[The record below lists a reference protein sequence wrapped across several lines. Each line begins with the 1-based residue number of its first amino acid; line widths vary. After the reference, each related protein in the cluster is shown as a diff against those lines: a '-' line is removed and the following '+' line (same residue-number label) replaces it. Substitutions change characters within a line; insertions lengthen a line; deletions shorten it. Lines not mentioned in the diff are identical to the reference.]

1 MGYTMKMIGY
11 IAMCLLSLIPAVLLA
26 QGMPITNEAARLCKQ
41 KMYVDALAKADEAAG
56 SKEERN
62 DAYTWYVNGFV
73 HKEIYKEREVGVRQ
87 SQHRVNAEASFMQAL
102 KQSNAAKYDSMI
114 KFALKYLAS
123 TYYNDALQC
132 SQTIT
137 SKNEKEAR
145 ILFDDFKRVMI
156 VAEPTTDFKIYE
168 KEFTKS
174 IGQRYFSLWQM
185 DTKNIELRELAASQY
200 ESIVLMDTSDSD
212 AYYNLAVIYY
222 NQAVFMYRKLG
233 PDMDM
238 FDSITLQEEAS
249 KLIRTKS
256 LPYMERAYELAPE
269 KGEIV
274 RGIMMMHRALDHEKD
289 VEYFK
294 KEIERLINEGKIKS
308 DQHKP

>member
-1 MGYTMKMIGY
+1 M
-11 IAMCLLSLIPAVLLA
+11 LNLIPAVLHA
-26 QGMPITNEAARLCKQ
+26 QGMPITNEAARLCQQ
-41 KMYVDALAKADEAAG
+41 KMYTEALSKADEAIS

-62 DAYTWYVNGFV
+62 DSYTWYVNGFV
-73 HKEIYKEREVGVRQ
+73 HKEIYKEREVGIRQ
-87 SQHRVNAEASFMQAL
+87 SQHRVKAEASFMQAL
-102 KQSNAAKYDSMI
+102 KQSNTAKYDSMI
-114 KFALKYLAS
+114 KLALKYLAS

-137 SKNEKEAR
+137 AKNEKEAH
-145 ILFDDFKRVMI
+145 ILFDDFKRLML
-156 VAEPTTDFKIYE
+156 VAEPSIDFKIYE
-168 KEFTKS
+168 KEFAKS
-174 IGQRYFSLWQM
+174 IGQRYFSLWQIE
-185 DTKNIELRELAASQY
+185 TENIELRELAASQY
-200 ESIVLMDTSDSD
+200 ESILLVDSSDSD

-238 FDSITLQEEAS
+238 FDSITLQEDAS
-249 KLIRTKS
+249 KLIRTRA

-269 KGEIV
+269 KGEVV